1 MILASPILNPKPK
14 FGGHFSKSLA
24 ISTNPLLRCCSF
36 TTKFS
41 STLLNCH
48 CGTHNKDTDKSTQGF
63 SVLTSDIPWKT
74 ESLWSTM
81 ALYMFNLHIPLGFG
95 GLSIVS
101 YLLHQ
106 PVLDPQTEVLI
117 YPFFYVLMLKIV
129 IRDWSLFLSPLF
141 LASFRIRQMLGAPAS
156 RDEVRFLMV
165 HQMKVHSKLAF
176 SSVNCAFNEALSLLV
191 IDILELLATL
201 FLLKSTIKPNNRL
214 LDIFKVNPVERN
226 WLLASAL
233 GFGVLILLVFLTSI
247 VVDGLYGIKVSIFNF
262 IAFTILLYQMTFI
275 MDVNNLI
282 LKEMLVRSDISKG
295 ACITVYCIITPIL
308 EELVYRGFML
318 ASLASTM
325 NWKQAVVISAAIFS
339 AAHLSGE
346 NFLQLFVIG
355 CILGCSYC
363 GTGNLSSSILIHS
376 LYNAFTLIIT
386 FLS

>member
-14 FGGHFSKSLA
+14 FGGHSKKSLA
-24 ISTNPLLRCCSF
+24 ISTNPFLRCSFF

-41 STLLNCH
+41 STLLKCH

-106 PVLDPQTEVLI
+106 PVLDPQT
-117 YPFFYVLMLKIV
+117 
-129 IRDWSLFLSPLF
+129 
-141 LASFRIRQMLGAPAS
+141 
-156 RDEVRFLMV
+156 
-165 HQMKVHSKLAF
+165 
-176 SSVNCAFNEALSLLV
+176 EALSLLV

-247 VVDGLYGIKVSIFNF
+247 VVDGLYGIK
-262 IAFTILLYQMTFI
+262 
-275 MDVNNLI
+275 DVNNLI

-308 EELVYRGFML
+308 EEMVYRGFML

>member
-1 MILASPILNPKPK
+1 MEKRVLHY
-14 FGGHFSKSLA
+14 G
-24 ISTNPLLRCCSF
+24 
-36 TTKFS
+36 
-41 STLLNCH
+41 
-48 CGTHNKDTDKSTQGF
+48 DEQGF
-63 SVLTSDIPWKT
+63 SVLTSDIPWET

-106 PVLDPQTEVLI
+106 PILDPQT
-117 YPFFYVLMLKIV
+117 
-129 IRDWSLFLSPLF
+129 
-141 LASFRIRQMLGAPAS
+141 
-156 RDEVRFLMV
+156 
-165 HQMKVHSKLAF
+165 
-176 SSVNCAFNEALSLLV
+176 EALSLLV

-226 WLLASAL
+226 WLLASAM

-247 VVDGLYGIKVSIFNF
+247 VVDGLYGIK
-262 IAFTILLYQMTFI
+262 
-275 MDVNNLI
+275 DVNNLI

-308 EELVYRGFML
+308 EEMVYRGFML

>member
-1 MILASPILNPKPK
+1 MEKRVLHY
-14 FGGHFSKSLA
+14 G
-24 ISTNPLLRCCSF
+24 
-36 TTKFS
+36 
-41 STLLNCH
+41 
-48 CGTHNKDTDKSTQGF
+48 DEQGF

-106 PVLDPQTEVLI
+106 PVLDPQTE
-117 YPFFYVLMLKIV
+117 
-129 IRDWSLFLSPLF
+129 
-141 LASFRIRQMLGAPAS
+141 
-156 RDEVRFLMV
+156 
-165 HQMKVHSKLAF
+165 
-176 SSVNCAFNEALSLLV
+176 ALSLLV

-226 WLLASAL
+226 WLLASAM

-247 VVDGLYGIKVSIFNF
+247 VVDGLYGIK
-262 IAFTILLYQMTFI
+262 
-275 MDVNNLI
+275 DVNNLI

-308 EELVYRGFML
+308 EEMVYRGFML

-339 AAHLSGE
+339 AAHLSDNKFDFFSGFLGHSISRKKQLGTDVRRLEAEGLPSKQAEAITAAMTEVLNDSLE
-346 NFLQLFVIG
+346 NAHIPPPPSYFVQLENPDGLFLKKRTRMCRWI
-355 CILGCSYC
+355 CCSCPVEENYQSRENEHLKC
-363 GTGNLSSSILIHS
+363 NSDVT
-376 LYNAFTLIIT
+376 
-386 FLS
+386 

>member
-24 ISTNPLLRCCSF
+24 ISSNPLLRCSF
-36 TTKFS
+36 FSTKFS
-41 STLLNCH
+41 STLLKCH
-48 CGTHNKDTDKSTQGF
+48 CCTHNKDTDKSTQGF
-63 SVLTSDIPWKT
+63 SVLTSHIPWKT

-106 PVLDPQTEVLI
+106 PVLDPQTE
-117 YPFFYVLMLKIV
+117 
-129 IRDWSLFLSPLF
+129 
-141 LASFRIRQMLGAPAS
+141 
-156 RDEVRFLMV
+156 
-165 HQMKVHSKLAF
+165 
-176 SSVNCAFNEALSLLV
+176 ALSLLV
-191 IDILELLATL
+191 IDTLELLATF

-214 LDIFKVNPVERN
+214 LDIFKVNPLEGN

-247 VVDGLYGIKVSIFNF
+247 VVDGLYGIK
-262 IAFTILLYQMTFI
+262 
-275 MDVNNLI
+275 DVNNLI

-308 EELVYRGFML
+308 EEMVYRGFML

-325 NWKQAVVISAAIFS
+325 NWKQAVVISAAVFS

>member
-14 FGGHFSKSLA
+14 FGGHSSKSLA
-24 ISTNPLLRCCSF
+24 ISTNPFLRCSFF

-41 STLLNCH
+41 STLLKCH

-106 PVLDPQTEVLI
+106 PVLDPQTE
-117 YPFFYVLMLKIV
+117 
-129 IRDWSLFLSPLF
+129 
-141 LASFRIRQMLGAPAS
+141 
-156 RDEVRFLMV
+156 
-165 HQMKVHSKLAF
+165 
-176 SSVNCAFNEALSLLV
+176 ALSLLV

-214 LDIFKVNPVERN
+214 LDIFKANPVERN

-247 VVDGLYGIKVSIFNF
+247 VVDGLYGIK
-262 IAFTILLYQMTFI
+262 
-275 MDVNNLI
+275 DVNNLI

-308 EELVYRGFML
+308 EEMVYRGFML

>member
-14 FGGHFSKSLA
+14 FGGHSSKSLA
-24 ISTNPLLRCCSF
+24 ISTNPFLRCSFF

-41 STLLNCH
+41 STLLKCH

-106 PVLDPQTEVLI
+106 PVLDPQTE
-117 YPFFYVLMLKIV
+117 
-129 IRDWSLFLSPLF
+129 
-141 LASFRIRQMLGAPAS
+141 
-156 RDEVRFLMV
+156 
-165 HQMKVHSKLAF
+165 
-176 SSVNCAFNEALSLLV
+176 ALSLLV

-201 FLLKSTIKPNNRL
+201 FLLKSAIKPNNRH
-214 LDIFKVNPVERN
+214 LDIFKANPVERN

-247 VVDGLYGIKVSIFNF
+247 VVDGLYGIK
-262 IAFTILLYQMTFI
+262 
-275 MDVNNLI
+275 DVNNLI

-295 ACITVYCIITPIL
+295 ACITVYCIITPIF
-308 EELVYRGFML
+308 EEMVYRGFML

>member
-14 FGGHFSKSLA
+14 FGGHSSKSLA
-24 ISTNPLLRCCSF
+24 ISTNPFLRCSFF

-41 STLLNCH
+41 STLLKCH

-106 PVLDPQTEVLI
+106 PVLDPQTE
-117 YPFFYVLMLKIV
+117 
-129 IRDWSLFLSPLF
+129 
-141 LASFRIRQMLGAPAS
+141 
-156 RDEVRFLMV
+156 
-165 HQMKVHSKLAF
+165 
-176 SSVNCAFNEALSLLV
+176 ALSLLV

-201 FLLKSTIKPNNRL
+201 FLLKSAIKPNNRL
-214 LDIFKVNPVERN
+214 LDIFKANPVERN

-247 VVDGLYGIKVSIFNF
+247 VVDGLYGIK
-262 IAFTILLYQMTFI
+262 
-275 MDVNNLI
+275 DVNNLI

-308 EELVYRGFML
+308 EEMVYRGFML

>member
-14 FGGHFSKSLA
+14 FGGHSSKSLA
-24 ISTNPLLRCCSF
+24 ISTNPFLRCSFF

-41 STLLNCH
+41 STLLKCH
-48 CGTHNKDTDKSTQGF
+48 CGTHNKDTDKSTQ
-63 SVLTSDIPWKT
+63 
-74 ESLWSTM
+74 
-81 ALYMFNLHIPLGFG
+81 
-95 GLSIVS
+95 
-101 YLLHQ
+101 
-106 PVLDPQTEVLI
+106 
-117 YPFFYVLMLKIV
+117 
-129 IRDWSLFLSPLF
+129 
-141 LASFRIRQMLGAPAS
+141 
-156 RDEVRFLMV
+156 
-165 HQMKVHSKLAF
+165 
-176 SSVNCAFNEALSLLV
+176 ALSLLV

-201 FLLKSTIKPNNRL
+201 FLLKSAIKPNNRL
-214 LDIFKVNPVERN
+214 LDIFKANPVERN

-247 VVDGLYGIKVSIFNF
+247 VVDGLYGIK
-262 IAFTILLYQMTFI
+262 
-275 MDVNNLI
+275 DVNNLI

-308 EELVYRGFML
+308 EEMVYRGFML

>member
-1 MILASPILNPKPK
+1 
-14 FGGHFSKSLA
+14 
-24 ISTNPLLRCCSF
+24 
-36 TTKFS
+36 
-41 STLLNCH
+41 
-48 CGTHNKDTDKSTQGF
+48 
-63 SVLTSDIPWKT
+63 
-74 ESLWSTM
+74 
-81 ALYMFNLHIPLGFG
+81 
-95 GLSIVS
+95 
-101 YLLHQ
+101 
-106 PVLDPQTEVLI
+106 
-117 YPFFYVLMLKIV
+117 
-129 IRDWSLFLSPLF
+129 
-141 LASFRIRQMLGAPAS
+141 MLGAPAS
-156 RDEVRFLMV
+156 RD
-165 HQMKVHSKLAF
+165 
-176 SSVNCAFNEALSLLV
+176 EALSLLV

-247 VVDGLYGIKVSIFNF
+247 VVDGLYGIK
-262 IAFTILLYQMTFI
+262 
-275 MDVNNLI
+275 DVNNLI

-308 EELVYRGFML
+308 EEMVYRGFML

>member
-14 FGGHFSKSLA
+14 FGGHSSKSLA
-24 ISTNPLLRCCSF
+24 ISTNPFLRCSFF

-41 STLLNCH
+41 STLLKCH

-106 PVLDPQTEVLI
+106 PVLDPQTE
-117 YPFFYVLMLKIV
+117 
-129 IRDWSLFLSPLF
+129 
-141 LASFRIRQMLGAPAS
+141 
-156 RDEVRFLMV
+156 
-165 HQMKVHSKLAF
+165 
-176 SSVNCAFNEALSLLV
+176 ALSLLV

-201 FLLKSTIKPNNRL
+201 FFLKSAIKPNNRL
-214 LDIFKVNPVERN
+214 LDIFKVNPLERN

-247 VVDGLYGIKVSIFNF
+247 VVDGLYGIK
-262 IAFTILLYQMTFI
+262 
-275 MDVNNLI
+275 DVNNLI

-308 EELVYRGFML
+308 EEMVYRGFML

>member
-14 FGGHFSKSLA
+14 FGGHSKKSLA
-24 ISTNPLLRCCSF
+24 ISTNPFLRCSFF

-41 STLLNCH
+41 STLLKCH

-106 PVLDPQTEVLI
+106 PVLDPQTE
-117 YPFFYVLMLKIV
+117 
-129 IRDWSLFLSPLF
+129 
-141 LASFRIRQMLGAPAS
+141 
-156 RDEVRFLMV
+156 
-165 HQMKVHSKLAF
+165 MKVHSKLAF

-247 VVDGLYGIKVSIFNF
+247 VVDGLYGIKVGFFIF

-308 EELVYRGFML
+308 EEMVYRGFML

>member
-24 ISTNPLLRCCSF
+24 ISTNPFLRCSFF

-41 STLLNCH
+41 STLLKCH
-48 CGTHNKDTDKSTQGF
+48 CGTHNKDTDKSSQGF

-101 YLLHQ
+101 YLLQQ

-129 IRDWSLFLSPLF
+129 IRDWSVFLSPLF

-156 RDEVRFLMV
+156 RDEVHFLMV

-201 FLLKSTIKPNNRL
+201 FLLKSTIKPSNRL

-247 VVDGLYGIKVSIFNF
+247 VVDGLYGIK
-262 IAFTILLYQMTFI
+262 
-275 MDVNNLI
+275 DVNNLI

-308 EELVYRGFML
+308 EEMVYRGFML

>member
-24 ISTNPLLRCCSF
+24 ISTYPFLRCSFF

-41 STLLNCH
+41 STLLKCH

-81 ALYMFNLHIPLGFG
+81 ALYMFNLHVPLGFG

-106 PVLDPQTEVLI
+106 PVLDPQTE
-117 YPFFYVLMLKIV
+117 
-129 IRDWSLFLSPLF
+129 
-141 LASFRIRQMLGAPAS
+141 
-156 RDEVRFLMV
+156 
-165 HQMKVHSKLAF
+165 MKVHSKLAF
-176 SSVNCAFNEALSLLV
+176 SSVNCTFNEALSLLV

-247 VVDGLYGIKVSIFNF
+247 VVDGLYGIK
-262 IAFTILLYQMTFI
+262 
-275 MDVNNLI
+275 DVNNLI

-308 EELVYRGFML
+308 EEMVYRGFML

-376 LYNAFTLIIT
+376 LYNAFTLILT

>member
-1 MILASPILNPKPK
+1 MEKRVLHY
-14 FGGHFSKSLA
+14 G
-24 ISTNPLLRCCSF
+24 
-36 TTKFS
+36 
-41 STLLNCH
+41 
-48 CGTHNKDTDKSTQGF
+48 DEQGF

-129 IRDWSLFLSPLF
+129 IRDWSVFLSPLF

-156 RDEVRFLMV
+156 RDE
-165 HQMKVHSKLAF
+165 
-176 SSVNCAFNEALSLLV
+176 ALSLLV

-201 FLLKSTIKPNNRL
+201 FLLKSAIKPNNRL
-214 LDIFKVNPVERN
+214 LDIFKANPVERN

-247 VVDGLYGIKVSIFNF
+247 VVDGLYGIK
-262 IAFTILLYQMTFI
+262 
-275 MDVNNLI
+275 DVNNLI

-308 EELVYRGFML
+308 EEMVYRGFML

>member
-1 MILASPILNPKPK
+1 MILALPFLTPKPK

-24 ISTNPLLRCCSF
+24 ISTNPFLRCSF

-41 STLLNCH
+41 STLLKCH
-48 CGTHNKDTDKSTQGF
+48 CCNHNKDTDKSTQGF

-106 PVLDPQTEVLI
+106 PVLDPQTE
-117 YPFFYVLMLKIV
+117 
-129 IRDWSLFLSPLF
+129 
-141 LASFRIRQMLGAPAS
+141 
-156 RDEVRFLMV
+156 
-165 HQMKVHSKLAF
+165 
-176 SSVNCAFNEALSLLV
+176 ALSLLV

-233 GFGVLILLVFLTSI
+233 GFGVLILLVFITSI
-247 VVDGLYGIKVSIFNF
+247 VVDGLYGLK
-262 IAFTILLYQMTFI
+262 
-275 MDVNNLI
+275 DVNNLI

-308 EELVYRGFML
+308 EEMVYRGFML

-386 FLS
+386 FLHR

>member
-14 FGGHFSKSLA
+14 FGGHSSKSLA
-24 ISTNPLLRCCSF
+24 ISTNPFLRCSFF

-41 STLLNCH
+41 STLLKCH
-48 CGTHNKDTDKSTQGF
+48 CGTHNKDTEGF

-106 PVLDPQTEVLI
+106 PVLDPQTE
-117 YPFFYVLMLKIV
+117 
-129 IRDWSLFLSPLF
+129 
-141 LASFRIRQMLGAPAS
+141 
-156 RDEVRFLMV
+156 
-165 HQMKVHSKLAF
+165 
-176 SSVNCAFNEALSLLV
+176 ALSLLV

-201 FLLKSTIKPNNRL
+201 FLLKSAIKPNNRL
-214 LDIFKVNPVERN
+214 LDIFKANPVERN

-247 VVDGLYGIKVSIFNF
+247 VVDGLYGIK
-262 IAFTILLYQMTFI
+262 
-275 MDVNNLI
+275 DVNNLI

-308 EELVYRGFML
+308 EEMVYRGFML

>member
-14 FGGHFSKSLA
+14 FGGHLSKSLA
-24 ISTNPLLRCCSF
+24 ISTNPLLRCSFF

-41 STLLNCH
+41 STLLKCH

-106 PVLDPQTEVLI
+106 PVLDPQTE
-117 YPFFYVLMLKIV
+117 
-129 IRDWSLFLSPLF
+129 
-141 LASFRIRQMLGAPAS
+141 
-156 RDEVRFLMV
+156 
-165 HQMKVHSKLAF
+165 MKVHSKLAF

-247 VVDGLYGIKVSIFNF
+247 VVDGLYGIKVSFFIF

-308 EELVYRGFML
+308 EEMVYRGFML

>member
-1 MILASPILNPKPK
+1 
-14 FGGHFSKSLA
+14 
-24 ISTNPLLRCCSF
+24 
-36 TTKFS
+36 
-41 STLLNCH
+41 
-48 CGTHNKDTDKSTQGF
+48 
-63 SVLTSDIPWKT
+63 
-74 ESLWSTM
+74 M

-106 PVLDPQTEVLI
+106 PVLDPQT
-117 YPFFYVLMLKIV
+117 
-129 IRDWSLFLSPLF
+129 
-141 LASFRIRQMLGAPAS
+141 
-156 RDEVRFLMV
+156 
-165 HQMKVHSKLAF
+165 
-176 SSVNCAFNEALSLLV
+176 EALSLLV

-247 VVDGLYGIKVSIFNF
+247 VVDGLYGIK
-262 IAFTILLYQMTFI
+262 
-275 MDVNNLI
+275 DVNNLI

-308 EELVYRGFML
+308 EEMVYRGFML